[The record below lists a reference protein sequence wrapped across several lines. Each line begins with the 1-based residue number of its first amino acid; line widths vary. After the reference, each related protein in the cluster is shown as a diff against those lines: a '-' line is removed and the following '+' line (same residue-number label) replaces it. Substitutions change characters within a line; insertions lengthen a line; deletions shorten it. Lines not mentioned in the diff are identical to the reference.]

1 MENNPIAPILYH
13 SGGQFMTVNLF
24 TFNEIKKT
32 TYAEKLYKVLGNYIF
47 EYVFNDENEV
57 KDEDEEKVV
66 ELLQE
71 CNQFAE
77 ALRLPELCGIY
88 DVFRLEQDVMILYS
102 MVTKYLIKD
111 KQGFD
116 KLQIITKLEHYSN
129 L

>member
-1 MENNPIAPILYH
+1 
-13 SGGQFMTVNLF
+13 MTVNLF

-57 KDEDEEKVV
+57 KDKDEEKVV